1 MSELGTKEVYFPWDN
16 PFMEYFSEYKKDHVE
31 LSIMK
36 KKTIEIKYDDFS
48 KELQETYNNVTDP
61 LKSILTALQ
70 DCYKE
75 RAGEVAYNTAIKNN
89 CFKIKVIKDDDETP
103 ITIDGKSYE
112 ILKNEDKENID
123 IIADNL
129 IRKYQFITIRE
140 TKEILLFNGK
150 IYDKEEAESIIKEET
165 EKQIENCREYQRT
178 EVINKIK
185 SKTYRGM
192 KSFDRDPRL
201 ITIDNGILNIITG
214 ELKEHTAKH
223 YSRILIPVTY
233 TEPEFEDI
241 EDNLDD
247 TMFLKFLKN
256 SFTVDGKFNKED
268 FETVIEVMA
277 SFLIR
282 QNIDQKAFMFLGHGE
297 NGKSV
302 LMGVIQTILGTNN
315 VTNTPLQK
323 LVHDQFMMERLN
335 GKLANIFSDI
345 ESDELFKTGE
355 LKSLVCDESI
365 TVQQK
370 HQKAY
375 DMQPLVKLLFSC
387 NLFPKTKDQTHG
399 FFRRWIIVEWLRNF
413 ENDPDKIDDLKNKIC
428 NNQEEINKIFS
439 SLIPIARMLW
449 NNQKF
454 THTKPEK
461 EVKKMWLENS
471 NPLESWI
478 RQYTKE
484 SENSTPL
491 RETHDFYK
499 QTMFDKGE
507 TPVTMHKLNLAL
519 EEEYEKTKSNG
530 VRVWLNMELIKSI
543 QTKLKDNDDS
553 DSTEEHDDSG
563 KCTWNHGKCQI
574 PRNHEHIE

>member
-1 MSELGTKEVYFPWDN
+1 MSELGTKKGYFPWDN
-16 PFMEYFSEYKKDHVE
+16 PFMEYFSDYKKDHVE
-31 LSIMK
+31 LCIMK
-36 KKTIEIKYDDFS
+36 KKVIEIKFFDFP
-48 KELQETYNNVTDP
+48 KELQDIYNNVTDP
-61 LKSILTALQ
+61 YKSILTAIQ

-75 RAGEVAYNTAIKNN
+75 RAGKEAYSTAMDND
-89 CFKIKVIKDDDETP
+89 CFKIKVIKDDEES
-103 ITIDGKSYE
+103 IIISGKSYE
-112 ILKNEDKENID
+112 VLKNEDKENID

-129 IRKYQFITIRE
+129 IRKYHFITIRE
-140 TKEILLFNGK
+140 TNEILLFNGK
-150 IYDKEEAESIIKEET
+150 IYDKDEAESIIKEET

-185 SKTYRGM
+185 VKTY
-192 KSFDRDPRL
+192 KSITSFDKDPRL
-201 ITIDNGILNIITG
+201 ITINNGILNIITG
-214 ELKEHTAKH
+214 EVRDHTPNH

-247 TMFLKFLKN
+247 TLFLKFLKN
-256 SFTVDGKFNKED
+256 SFTVDGKFRNED
-268 FETVIEVMA
+268 FETVIEIMA

-302 LMGVIQTILGTNN
+302 LMGVIQTILGANN

-323 LVHDQFMMERLN
+323 LVHDAFMMERLHA
-335 GKLANIFSDI
+335 KLANIFSDI
-345 ESDELFKTGE
+345 ESDELYKTGE
-355 LKSLVCDESI
+355 LKALVCDEPI

-370 HQKAY
+370 HKPAY
-375 DMQPLVKLLFSC
+375 DMQPLIKLLFSC
-387 NLFPKTKDQTHG
+387 NLFPKTKDQDHG

-428 NNQEEINKIFS
+428 NNQEEINKVFS

-461 EVKKMWLENS
+461 EIKKMWLENS

-478 RQYTKE
+478 RRYTKE
-484 SENSTPL
+484 SDNSTPL
-491 RETHDFYK
+491 RDTHDFYSSVLYRI
-499 QTMFDKGE
+499 T
-507 TPVTMHKLNLAL
+507 
-519 EEEYEKTKSNG
+519 
-530 VRVWLNMELIKSI
+530 
-543 QTKLKDNDDS
+543 
-553 DSTEEHDDSG
+553 
-563 KCTWNHGKCQI
+563 
-574 PRNHEHIE
+574 